1 MFAKYICLFIFC
13 KFMKK
18 LRRKQIFTPVCEKL
32 KWWNRDISMGV
43 SISIRMASPPL
54 WGSWRGR
61 LYGIFRTSCVDC
73 LNWFFGLTEPLLW
86 IGWRRAEGS
95 TSCRGF
101 VIDLA
106 SLRRGDGEGSPCQR
120 WGLGFSV
127 KSKERGSG
135 IKETIQNNRRN
146 HSVHSKAW
154 LAFDELKVQK
164 NQRNHWL

>member
-1 MFAKYICLFIFC
+1 
-13 KFMKK
+13 MKK
-18 LRRKQIFTPVCEKL
+18 LRRKQIFTPVGATR
-32 KWWNRDISMGV
+32 WNGEIGTSAWALAFPSEWLPSPLRELEGAVLGDFLNLQLGV
-43 SISIRMASPPL
+43 SQPHV
-54 WGSWRGR
+54 W
-61 LYGIFRTSCVDC
+61 VDWTDS
-73 LNWFFGLTEPLLW
+73 LD
-86 IGWRRAEGS
+86 S
-95 TSCRGF
+95 TSCRRF

-127 KSKERGSG
+127 ESKERGSG
-135 IKETIQNNRRN
+135 IKEIIQIIRRN